1 MALSIFEQ
9 AFGRERTKPAPNTS
23 RRRRSRYDYR
33 TGSWDDGTTQ
43 QQADFNEAAAR
54 TLSAVQT
61 ICDAL
66 IPASQGR
73 YSVVFGTKTAMT
85 EFDRKRI
92 SLTAQPLYMK
102 GLRLADVADTF
113 TGFVVHEIGH
123 TVISQDTDRVM
134 KEWLE
139 REPVYAPWTKT
150 IMRIANVLDDEAL
163 ERWAKQR
170 FPGVAHTFR
179 VTTKFVAQD
188 EGLPNKEPRRWDPK
202 GDYATR
208 FNFAVISVRYRW
220 FCRWVGDAATR
231 AERQWWIDWAEQYA
245 DPKDPYTRLL
255 GIQAALARIAV
266 KPEDRP
272 EEPQPEPEPQ
282 PGGEPSEDEDE
293 GEEPGEGE
301 QSEQGDE
308 QPGIEDPDEEPET
321 FDTSDGEGE
330 DDDDAPTSGGND
342 DDDEPEDGDEDD
354 DDLDGEG
361 DDESDEDGDEG
372 DEPEDGS
379 DEGDDGDDDEDGWK
393 PGKSLDSSRDG
404 TSDDERDDADEGDEP
419 GDDDGEFDG
428 DEDDGEDG
436 DEDGDSDDDAEPDD
450 ERDTERADERT
461 DGARLDPMDEDDLG
475 QQGEGS
481 SEPPIYEGFEPES
494 LPSRETVKTVD
505 DYIEE
510 REKYDS
516 YRDDALMEQVKVE
529 MRTQKVTDAHGF
541 GTMKVVINL

>member
-272 EEPQPEPEPQ
+272 EEPKPEPEPQ
-282 PGGEPSEDEDE
+282 PGGEPSEDE
-293 GEEPGEGE
+293 GEDEGE

-321 FDTSDGEGE
+321 FDTSDDEGE

-428 DEDDGEDG
+428 DEDDGE

>member
-139 REPVYAPWTKT
+139 REPVYRKWSSTV
-150 IMRIANVLDDEAL
+150 MRIANVLDDEAL

-321 FDTSDGEGE
+321 FDTDDEGE